1 MTCRHFLDRIR
12 RYVFTYLLCMNMR
25 MQISNQTIPC
35 DMQQI
40 IHQQQKEIS
49 PSSTP
54 TIVFNSHE
62 QAYFLRILNMSTP
75 HPQTIPYFVLRL
87 NDGRAKVLFTVPSA
101 LAQSLSV
108 NPVLCRGASF
118 DLEIDRVSLV
128 SQPQSST
135 TTSFLS
141 TEFDSPTPEETARA
155 ISERIAFRI
164 GSPSLALS
172 HFFGGVGSA

>member
-1 MTCRHFLDRIR
+1 
-12 RYVFTYLLCMNMR
+12 
-25 MQISNQTIPC
+25 
-35 DMQQI
+35 
-40 IHQQQKEIS
+40 
-49 PSSTP
+49 
-54 TIVFNSHE
+54 
-62 QAYFLRILNMSTP
+62 MSTP
-75 HPQTIPYFVLRL
+75 HPHTIPYFVLRL